1 MPWET
6 AGEWTPISSMAQGI
20 VSSTKEGPQ
29 STCHGK
35 PLADM
40 RADGSAQLTSHI
52 STFPSSSSQLP
63 MVAEQDSRGFE
74 NSSLQISASAAP
86 CSAQQNVDP
95 QGTMGN
101 SQQMIDEV
109 IAEQMRIAAAAE
121 QQQQLAY
128 QNATSQPQDCHMS
141 DQRAIGDL
149 PKAYNIGTPPEG
161 DAGTLQPRETVG
173 GYGPVLHGATG
184 RGRRSSPRTPG
195 RSPRGDRVSGVG
207 RRPREDSTWIQPTT
221 RPSSQLWTPQKQ
233 SLAMELQ
240 QLRATPPGPIKAD
253 GGGHRTLKAS

>member
-1 MPWET
+1 
-6 AGEWTPISSMAQGI
+6 
-20 VSSTKEGPQ
+20 
-29 STCHGK
+29 
-35 PLADM
+35 
-40 RADGSAQLTSHI
+40 
-52 STFPSSSSQLP
+52 
-63 MVAEQDSRGFE
+63 MVAEQDYREFE
-74 NSSLQISASAAP
+74 NLSLQASASAAP
-86 CSAQQNVDP
+86 SSAQQNVNP

-161 DAGTLQPRETVG
+161 DAGTRQRRETVG
-173 GYGPVLHGATG
+173 GYGLFLHGASG

-207 RRPREDSTWIQPTT
+207 RRPREDSTWIQLTT

-240 QLRATPPGPIKAD
+240 QLRATHQDQSRQMVEVIERSRRLEEDLAASSRY
-253 GGGHRTLKAS
+253 HRLFSRAVRARLQ

>member
-6 AGEWTPISSMAQGI
+6 AGEWTPVSSVAQGI
-20 VSSTKEGPQ
+20 VSSTKEGHQ

-40 RADGSAQLTSHI
+40 RAGESAQLTSHL

-63 MVAEQDSRGFE
+63 MVAEQDSCGFE
-74 NSSLQISASAAP
+74 NSSLQISASAAS
-86 CSAQQNVDP
+86 CSAQQSVVP
-95 QGTMGN
+95 SGTKGN
-101 SQQMIDEV
+101 SQQMIDGV

-161 DAGTLQPRETVG
+161 NAGTLQPRETVG

-195 RSPRGDRVSGVG
+195 RSPRVIVYL
-207 RRPREDSTWIQPTT
+207 E
-221 RPSSQLWTPQKQ
+221 
-233 SLAMELQ
+233 
-240 QLRATPPGPIKAD
+240 
-253 GGGHRTLKAS
+253 